1 MSEESVESDDF
12 KQKSKKYKTAIYLNA
27 MNENDKELNH
37 KIIRNMNKRINF
49 LKNPRYVV
57 KEPTITIKSIREKPV
72 SYQYFLY
79 LTKKKINKGNF
90 ANSQS
95 FRQSF
100 QSNSQRSGFH

>member
-1 MSEESVESDDF
+1 MSEVSVESSEF
-12 KQKSKKYKTAIYLNA
+12 KQKNKKYKTAIYLNA

-49 LKNPRYVV
+49 LKNPRFMV
-57 KEPTITIKSIREKPV
+57 KDPTITIKSIIEKPV
-72 SYQYFLY
+72 KYSIFSLFHEE
-79 LTKKKINKGNF
+79 KINKGYF
-90 ANSQS
+90 TNSQS